1 LVAELAWLRGQRAA
15 PSLPAAPCHQGPAF
29 YPLKP
34 FAGCLEMDSG
44 VYRWLAEDPIWFWD
58 VFQLPDDPETLGFEM
73 EHDDSDPET
82 LGFEMKHDDSWLGY
96 VVRHGLRRL
105 LRDGTPVCGL
115 ALTVLSDV
123 LLDWL

>member
-1 LVAELAWLRGQRAA
+1 
-15 PSLPAAPCHQGPAF
+15 
-29 YPLKP
+29 
-34 FAGCLEMDSG
+34 
-44 VYRWLAEDPIWFWD
+44 WFWD

-123 LLDWL
+123 LLDWLAARAPALLTSLTTDHAPTGLERFPRLRRLS